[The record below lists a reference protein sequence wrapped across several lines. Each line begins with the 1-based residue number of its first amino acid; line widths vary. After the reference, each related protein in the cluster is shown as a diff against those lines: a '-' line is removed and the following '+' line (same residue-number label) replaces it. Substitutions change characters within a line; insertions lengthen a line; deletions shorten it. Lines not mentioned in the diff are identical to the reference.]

1 VSTGKRAPP
10 NPTNEL
16 PVRAIIIQNER
27 IAKVGTAEDGR
38 TYEFATT
45 GRERLGEYRHK
56 IATGV

>member
-10 NPTNEL
+10 KLTSEL
-16 PVRAIIIQNER
+16 RVRAIIIQGER
-27 IAKVGTAEDGR
+27 IAEVGTAEDGR

-56 IATGV
+56 IATGA